1 MALQMLH
8 HVDGRVLGSTDS
20 ELKIREAVSCRM
32 SRVLRSRTLKR
43 IHEGHGEH
51 QAGGLSVR
59 GAENGFMRLGEG
71 QGLGGAGG
79 GVPAAGEK

>member
-59 GAENGFMRLGEG
+59 GQNHYEVPFHASQNGCDPKVYK
-71 QGLGGAGG
+71 Q
-79 GVPAAGEK
+79 